1 MKKIVNEDVGAFY
14 QHYPRI
20 AVVVTAH
27 CGGRDNAMTAAW
39 HTAVSR
45 KPPLYC
51 VAVSEGHF
59 TYKLIAES
67 KEFGI
72 NFLPDARADLVAAIG
87 GSKGSEMDK
96 LRALGVTLDSPLKT
110 NVPILKDAYAAFE
123 CRLVDDKPYS
133 DHRLLIGEIV
143 AVHYVEEAFTEDGR
157 LNMGKVSPVLYMGSD
172 MYLDTA
178 GCQSRK
184 LSRGLCF
191 ERLKANP

>member
-1 MKKIVNEDVGAFY
+1 MRKITSEDVGAFY
-14 QHYPRI
+14 QHYPRV

-27 CGGRDNAMTAAW
+27 AGGRDNAMTAAW

-59 TYKLIAES
+59 TYKLIAQS

-72 NFLPDARADLVAAIG
+72 NFLPDTKAELVAAIG

-96 LRALGVTLDSPLKT
+96 LRALGVALDRPLKT
-110 NVPILKDAYAAFE
+110 KAPVLKDAYAAFE
-123 CRLVDDKPYS
+123 CQLVDDKPYS

-143 AVHYVEEAFTEDGR
+143 AVHYLEEAFTEDGR
-157 LNMGKVSPVLYMGSD
+157 LNLDKVSPVLYMGSD

-178 GCQSRK
+178 GDKSRK

-191 ERLKANP
+191 DNLKAKQ